1 MNPPEL
7 NQRINA
13 HAQAMISGDDRGAEA
28 FVTSTGQAAWQ
39 AASASAASQRPFKNF
54 DLLACAKIG
63 MQFMAKTRFFGE
75 RGASTLLIR
84 WKKIDGAW
92 MIAEAEDITGKRS
105 PWSDIPHYSREGRG
119 VPNA

>member
-1 MNPPEL
+1 MNQPEL
-7 NQRINA
+7 NQRIDA
-13 HAQAMISGDDRGAEA
+13 HGRAVVAGDDRAAEG
-28 FVTSTGQAAWQ
+28 FVTSTGLAAWR
-39 AASASAASQRPFKNF
+39 AASASAAAQRPFTSF
-54 DLLACAKIG
+54 ELLACAKIG